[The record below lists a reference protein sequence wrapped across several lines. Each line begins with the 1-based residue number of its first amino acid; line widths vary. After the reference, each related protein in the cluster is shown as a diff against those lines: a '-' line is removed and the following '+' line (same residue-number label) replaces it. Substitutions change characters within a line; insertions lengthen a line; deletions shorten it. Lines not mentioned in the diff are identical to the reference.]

1 MVVRSICR
9 SWTDVK
15 QVHFNA
21 MYEIPSIFVK
31 NALEVELND
40 GLDDEIVTT
49 EPSVSVVVLSVTVK
63 VIPELFVEV
72 VVHS

>member
-1 MVVRSICR
+1 V
-9 SWTDVK
+9 
-15 QVHFNA
+15 
-21 MYEIPSIFVK
+21 YEIPSTFVK